1 MKTIRK
7 TETITIGKRLRHF
20 FLIFLLS
27 IFLIPLLSQA
37 NAAIVYDAAEYFVA
51 PQMWDN
57 SGRLQAL
64 VDKVHAEGGGTIQ
77 LGTGEYIFRSTVKWR
92 SKVCLQGVSV
102 QSTVLKMVG
111 TTNWSLFIGESTK
124 QGNFPAI
131 ESVRFEHFTVD
142 AYEMKPSSY
151 VTDCKAFN
159 IRPLT
164 DAVFDDLI
172 LRGTPAT
179 ALGVDFLNRVLIN
192 NVRVIEGGRNWS
204 EGKGGGSGIGI
215 GLRGYEDENFIITN
229 CICVGC
235 GNNGIFVEDQSRF
248 GNGVNGRTPMT
259 EGKGQIIRGNIVKN
273 GRNHGISIQGAR
285 HISILDNLSYGN
297 AGAGFYGNYF
307 MSDVLISGN
316 QLLDN
321 RWGIYICPASNV
333 KGFDGTG
340 EFRDITIQNN
350 VLRRNKEKMLIEIP
364 HLGGENGIEI
374 KD

>member
-1 MKTIRK
+1 MRFISFSMTRFK
-7 TETITIGKRLRHF
+7 L
-20 FLIFLLS
+20 FLCLMLT
-27 IFLIPLLSQA
+27 LGQA
-37 NAAIVYDAAEYFVA
+37 FARVYEAADFFVA

-57 SGRLQAL
+57 TGRLQAL

-77 LGTGEYIFRSTVKWR
+77 LSTGEYIFRSTVRWR
-92 SKVCLQGVSV
+92 SGVCLSGVSV

-142 AYEMKPSSY
+142 AYGMKPSNY
-151 VTDCKAFN
+151 ITDCKAFN

-164 DAVFDDLI
+164 DAVFDDLV
-172 LRGTPAT
+172 LKGTPAT

-192 NVRVIEGGRNWS
+192 NVRVIEGGRLWT

-248 GNGVNGRTPMT
+248 GNGVNGRQPMT

-285 HISILDNLSYGN
+285 HISILDNLSYSN

-333 KGFDGTG
+333 QGFDGTG
-340 EFRDITIQNN
+340 EFRDVTIRGN
-350 VLRRNKEKMLIEIP
+350 VLRRNREEMLIDVKE
-364 HLGGENGIEI
+364 GIEI